1 MPEQK
6 QPQFKIVTGAL
17 KAVDSPDGRRVLH
30 CTASSSITDRHGD
43 EITEECIRDMSKQA
57 VEKSMTIFLNHH
69 YIVPEDVIAKTYAAQ
84 VLNRV
89 KTSEDIQI
97 WDLDIDIE
105 MVNSNPRA
113 DKTWDLLKGDMV
125 KLGVSIGAMIED
137 WEYIDKDAG
146 FWGGLRI
153 KKVDLLE
160 ASIVGIPANQRSW
173 VQNAVKAIKSF
184 TTSAETEENEET
196 SDMPP
201 EIMTLGENGPET
213 VIAPIAPTADTESA
227 AEETPEITPESVE
240 AAADPETPE
249 VVPESE
255 ETLQELPAIEAALE
269 GESETEDDSE
279 DAGEVSD
286 SDIVLALTLTIDDLK
301 DQLKNAMAEIETL
314 RVQNSELTDY
324 VKDADAILTT
334 VAKTPVGRKT
344 SIARTVDTFH
354 NKVVEM
360 YGEEAA
366 KYLEI

>member
-30 CTASSSITDRHGD
+30 CTASSTITDRHGD

-69 YIVPEDVIAKTYAAQ
+69 YIVPEDVIAKTYATQ

-89 KTSEDIQI
+89 KADDGGQI
-97 WDLDIDIE
+97 WDLDLDIE

-113 DKTWDLLKGDMV
+113 DKTWDLLKGDLV

-184 TTSAETEENEET
+184 TTSADAEENEET
-196 SDMPP
+196 SEMPD
-201 EIMTLGENGPET
+201 
-213 VIAPIAPTADTESA
+213 PIVLSADPIEEPAVT
-227 AEETPEITPESVE
+227 ETPESAPESVE
-240 AAADPETPE
+240 AAAEPETPE
-249 VVPESE
+249 AAPESE
-255 ETLQELPAIEAALE
+255 ETLQELPVLAAALE
-269 GESETEDDSE
+269 EESEIEDDSE

-286 SDIVLALTLTIDDLK
+286 SDIVLALTLTVDDLRA
-301 DQLKNAMAEIETL
+301 QLKDAMAEIETL
-314 RVQNSELTDY
+314 RQKNVELTEY
-324 VKDADAILTT
+324 VADADAVLTT
-334 VAKTPVGRKT
+334 VAKTPIGRKT
-344 SIARTVDTFH
+344 SIAKTVDTFH
-354 NKVVEM
+354 TKVVEM

>member
-1 MPEQK
+1 MPELK

-43 EITEECIRDMSKQA
+43 EITEECIRDMTKQA

-69 YIVPEDVIAKTYAAQ
+69 YIVPEDVIAKTFAAQ
-84 VLNRV
+84 TLNRV
-89 KTSEDIQI
+89 KNDEGDQI
-97 WDLDIDIE
+97 WDMDLDIE
-105 MVNSNPRA
+105 MVTSNVRA
-113 DKTWDLLKGDMV
+113 DKTWDLLKKDMV

-201 EIMTLGENGPET
+201 DPMTLSTDPIVESVET
-213 VIAPIAPTADTESA
+213 
-227 AEETPEITPESVE
+227 ETPEIIPETVE
-240 AAADPETPE
+240 AAAEPVTPE
-249 VVPESE
+249 IPESE

-269 GESETEDDSE
+269 GESETEDDSD

-286 SDIVLALTLTIDDLK
+286 SDIVLALTLTVDDLRV
-301 DQLKNAMAEIETL
+301 QLKDAMAEIEAL
-314 RVQNSELTDY
+314 RKQNSELADY
-324 VKDADAILTT
+324 VKDADAVLTT
-334 VAKTPVGRKT
+334 VAKTPIGRKT
-344 SIARTVDTFH
+344 SIAKTVDTFH
-354 NKVVEM
+354 SKVVEM
-360 YGEEAA
+360 YGEEVA

>member
-1 MPEQK
+1 MPELK

-43 EITEECIRDMSKQA
+43 EITEECIRDMVKQA

-69 YIVPEDVIAKTYAAQ
+69 YIVPEDVIAKTFAAQ
-84 VLNRV
+84 TLNRV
-89 KTSEDIQI
+89 KNDDGEQI
-97 WDLDIDIE
+97 WDMDLDIE
-105 MVNSNPRA
+105 MVTSNVRA
-113 DKTWDLLKGDMV
+113 DKTWDLLKKDMV

-184 TTSAETEENEET
+184 TTSAQTEENEET
-196 SDMPP
+196 ADMPDP
-201 EIMTLGENGPET
+201 MTLSTDSDVEPVET
-213 VIAPIAPTADTESA
+213 
-227 AEETPEITPESVE
+227 ETPEIIPETVE
-240 AAADPETPE
+240 AAAEPVTPE
-249 VVPESE
+249 VPESE
-255 ETLQELPAIEAALE
+255 ETLQELPVIAAALE
-269 GESETEDDSE
+269 EESETEDDSE

-286 SDIVLALTLTIDDLK
+286 SDIVLALTLTVDDLRA
-301 DQLKNAMAEIETL
+301 QLKDAMAEIEAL
-314 RVQNSELTDY
+314 RKQNSELVDY
-324 VKDADAILTT
+324 VKDADAVLTT
-334 VAKTPVGRKT
+334 VAKTPIGRKT

>member
-1 MPEQK
+1 MPELK

-43 EITEECIRDMSKQA
+43 EITEECIRDMTKQA

-69 YIVPEDVIAKTYAAQ
+69 YIVPEDVIAKTFAAQ
-84 VLNRV
+84 TLNRV
-89 KTSEDIQI
+89 KTDDGDQI
-97 WDLDIDIE
+97 WDMDLDIE
-105 MVNSNPRA
+105 MVTSNVRA
-113 DKTWDLLKGDMV
+113 DKTWDLLKKDMV

-196 SDMPP
+196 ADMPNQ
-201 EIMTLGENGPET
+201 ITLGENGPET
-213 VIAPIAPTADTESA
+213 VVPIAPSADDASA
-227 AEETPEITPESVE
+227 ETETPEIVPETVE
-240 AAADPETPE
+240 AAAEPVTPE
-249 VVPESE
+249 DPESE
-255 ETLQELPAIEAALE
+255 ETLQELPVIAAALE
-269 GESETEDDSE
+269 EESETEDDSD

-286 SDIVLALTLTIDDLK
+286 SDIVLALTLTVGDLRAQLK
-301 DQLKNAMAEIETL
+301 DAMAEIEAL
-314 RVQNSELTDY
+314 RKQNSELSDY
-324 VKDADAILTT
+324 VKDADAVLTT

-360 YGEEAA
+360 YGEEVA

>member
-1 MPEQK
+1 MPELK

-43 EITEECIRDMSKQA
+43 EITEECIRDMTKQA

-69 YIVPEDVIAKTYAAQ
+69 YIVPEDVIAKTFAAQ
-84 VLNRV
+84 TLNRV
-89 KTSEDIQI
+89 KTDEGDQI
-97 WDLDIDIE
+97 WDMDLDIE
-105 MVNSNPRA
+105 MVTSNVRA
-113 DKTWDLLKGDMV
+113 DKTWDLLKKDMV

-201 EIMTLGENGPET
+201 DPMILSTDSIEEPVEM
-213 VIAPIAPTADTESA
+213 
-227 AEETPEITPESVE
+227 ETPESIPETVE
-240 AAADPETPE
+240 AAAEPVTPE
-249 VVPESE
+249 APESE

-269 GESETEDDSE
+269 GESETEDDSD

-286 SDIVLALTLTIDDLK
+286 SDIVLALTLTVDDLK
-301 DQLKNAMAEIETL
+301 VQLKNAMAEIETL
-314 RVQNSELTDY
+314 RKQNSELTEY
-324 VKDADAILTT
+324 VKDADAVLTT
-334 VAKTPVGRKT
+334 VAKTPIGRKT
-344 SIARTVDTFH
+344 SIAKTVDTFH
-354 NKVVEM
+354 SKVVEM
-360 YGEEAA
+360 YGEEVA

>member
-1 MPEQK
+1 MPELK

-43 EITEECIRDMSKQA
+43 EITEECIRDMTKQA

-69 YIVPEDVIAKTYAAQ
+69 YIVPEDVIAKTFAAQ
-84 VLNRV
+84 TLNRV
-89 KTSEDIQI
+89 KNDEGDQI
-97 WDLDIDIE
+97 WDMDLDIE
-105 MVNSNPRA
+105 MVTSNVRA
-113 DKTWDLLKGDMV
+113 DKTWDLLKKDMV

-196 SDMPP
+196 SDMPDP
-201 EIMTLGENGPET
+201 MTLST
-213 VIAPIAPTADTESA
+213 DPI
-227 AEETPEITPESVE
+227 EEPVDEVTPESAPEPVE

-249 VVPESE
+249 TPESE
-255 ETLQELPAIEAALE
+255 ETLQELPAVEAALE

-286 SDIVLALTLTIDDLK
+286 SDIVLALTLTVNDLRVQLK
-301 DQLKNAMAEIETL
+301 DAMAEIEAL
-314 RVQNSELTDY
+314 RKQNVELTDY
-324 VKDADAILTT
+324 VKDADAVLTT
-334 VAKTPVGRKT
+334 VAKTPIGRKT

-360 YGEEAA
+360 YGEEVA

>member
-69 YIVPEDVIAKTYAAQ
+69 YIVPEDVIAKAFASQ
-84 VLNRV
+84 VINRV
-89 KTSEDIQI
+89 KTNEDVQI
-97 WDLDIDIE
+97 WDLDLDIE
-105 MVNSNPRA
+105 MVNSNERA
-113 DKTWDLLKGDMV
+113 NKTWSLLKEDMV

-146 FWGGLRI
+146 FYGGLRI

-184 TTSAETEENEET
+184 TTSETAEENEET

-201 EIMTLGENGPET
+201 ENMTLST
-213 VIAPIAPTADTESA
+213 DSV
-227 AEETPEITPESVE
+227 EEPVVEATPEIATESVE
-240 AAADPETPE
+240 AAAEPETP
-249 VVPESE
+249 VADPESE
-255 ETLQELPAIEAALE
+255 ETLQELPVLEAALE
-269 GESETEDDSE
+269 EESETDDDSE

-286 SDIVLALTLTIDDLK
+286 EDIVLALTLTVDDLK
-301 DQLKNAMAEIETL
+301 AQLKQAHAEIETL
-314 RVQNSELTDY
+314 RKTNSDLTEY
-324 VKDADAILTT
+324 VKDADAVLTT
-334 VAKTPVGRKT
+334 VAKTPIGRKT
-344 SIARTVDTFH
+344 SIAKTVDTFH
-354 NKVVEM
+354 NKVVEI
-360 YGEEAA
+360 YGEEVA

>member
-1 MPEQK
+1 MSELK

-43 EITEECIRDMSKQA
+43 EITEECIRDMTKQA

-69 YIVPEDVIAKTYAAQ
+69 YIVPEDVIAKTFAAQ
-84 VLNRV
+84 TLNRV
-89 KTSEDIQI
+89 KSDEGDQI
-97 WDLDIDIE
+97 WDMDLDIE
-105 MVNSNPRA
+105 MVTSNPRA
-113 DKTWDLLKGDMV
+113 DRTWDLLKKDTV

-201 EIMTLGENGPET
+201 DPMTLSTDSDVEPVET
-213 VIAPIAPTADTESA
+213 
-227 AEETPEITPESVE
+227 ETPEIIPETVE
-240 AAADPETPE
+240 AAAEPVTPE
-249 VVPESE
+249 VPESE
-255 ETLQELPAIEAALE
+255 ETLQELPVLAAALE
-269 GESETEDDSE
+269 EESETEDDSDE
-279 DAGEVSD
+279 AGEVSD
-286 SDIVLALTLTIDDLK
+286 SDIVLALTLTVDDLRV
-301 DQLKNAMAEIETL
+301 QLKNAMSDIETL
-314 RVQNSELTDY
+314 RKQNSELTEY
-324 VKDADAILTT
+324 VKDADAVLTT
-334 VAKTPVGRKT
+334 VAKTPIGRKT
-344 SIARTVDTFH
+344 SIAKTVDTFH

-360 YGEEAA
+360 YGEEVA

>member
-30 CTASSSITDRHGD
+30 CTASSTITDRHGD

-69 YIVPEDVIAKTYAAQ
+69 YIVPEDVIAKTFSGQ
-84 VLNRV
+84 VLNRT
-89 KTSEDIQI
+89 KNDDGTQI
-97 WDLDIDIE
+97 WDLDLDIE
-105 MVNSNPRA
+105 MVKSNPRA

-153 KKVDLLE
+153 KRVDLLE

-184 TTSAETEENEET
+184 TTSATTEEIEET
-196 SDMPP
+196 TDMPTEP
-201 EIMTLGENGPET
+201 MTLS
-213 VIAPIAPTADTESA
+213 ADPVEESA
-227 AEETPEITPESVE
+227 VEETPESAPESVE
-240 AAADPETPE
+240 AAAEPESPE
-249 VVPESE
+249 PAPESE
-255 ETLQELPAIEAALE
+255 ETLQELPVISAALE

-286 SDIVLALTLTIDDLK
+286 ADIVLALTLTVDDLRV
-301 DQLKNAMAEIETL
+301 QLKDAMAEIEAL
-314 RVQNSELTDY
+314 RQKNAELVEY
-324 VKDADAILTT
+324 VADADAVLTT
-334 VAKTPVGRKT
+334 VAKTPIGRKT
-344 SIARTVDTFH
+344 AIAKTVDTFH
-354 NKVVEM
+354 SKVSEI
-360 YGEEAA
+360 YGEEVA

>member
-30 CTASSSITDRHGD
+30 CTASSTITDRHGD
-43 EITEECIRDMSKQA
+43 EITEDCIRDMSKQA

-69 YIVPEDVIAKTYAAQ
+69 YIVPEDVIAKTYATQ

-89 KTSEDIQI
+89 KTDDGAQI
-97 WDLDIDIE
+97 WDLDLDIE

-184 TTSAETEENEET
+184 TTSANVEENEET

-201 EIMTLGENGPET
+201 DPMTLSTDPVEEPVE
-213 VIAPIAPTADTESA
+213 V
-227 AEETPEITPESVE
+227 ETPESAPESVE
-240 AAADPETPE
+240 AAAEPETPE
-249 VVPESE
+249 VAPESE
-255 ETLQELPAIEAALE
+255 ETLQELPVLEAALE

-286 SDIVLALTLTIDDLK
+286 SDIVLALTLTVDDLRV
-301 DQLKNAMAEIETL
+301 QLKNAMDEIEAL
-314 RVQNSELTDY
+314 RKTNSELTEY
-324 VKDADAILTT
+324 VKDADAVLTT
-334 VAKTPVGRKT
+334 VAKTPIGRKT

-354 NKVVEM
+354 SKVVDI
-360 YGEEAA
+360 YGEEVA